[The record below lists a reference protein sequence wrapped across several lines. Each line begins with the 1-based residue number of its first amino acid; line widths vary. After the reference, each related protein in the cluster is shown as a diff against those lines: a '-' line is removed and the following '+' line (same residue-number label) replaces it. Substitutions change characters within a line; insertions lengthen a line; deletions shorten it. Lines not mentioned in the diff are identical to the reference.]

1 MIKRIMVPLDGS
13 HLAEQAL
20 PLARTLAST
29 FEAELLLTMA
39 VVSGDHYV
47 NEETEG
53 MLAEAG
59 RLASEQY
66 LGATQQQL
74 ANEGFHVR
82 TAVASA
88 RPHIA
93 ISSLCDLE
101 RVDLIIMTTHGR
113 SGVTRWTMG
122 SVADK
127 VLRTTNTPL
136 ILIHPTPQGAPPSA
150 IARIVVALDGSE
162 LAEAALPLAQRMAK
176 AIKAKLHLVRAVV
189 PPTAIF
195 GAEYLPGTLPVLEEM
210 EAEATRYLE
219 TTVEKLQSTGLTTT
233 AIVRTGIPAE
243 VILAEACEPG
253 DIVVMSTHGRSG
265 VDRWFLGSVA
275 DAVVRHGDI
284 PVLVV
289 RSWVTLDKT
298 EYSEATPLVVAGIPP
313 VIPVPEMS
321 EQEEPAAA
329 GKIKPARGSH
339 RPEARG
345 RQLR

>member
-20 PLARTLAST
+20 PLARVLAST

-39 VVSGDHYV
+39 VPSGHYV
-47 NEETEG
+47 NEVNEG
-53 MLAEAG
+53 VLVEAG

-66 LGATQQQL
+66 LGTTEQQL
-74 ANEGFHVR
+74 ADEGLHVR
-82 TAVASA
+82 TAVTLA

-136 ILIHPTPQGAPPSA
+136 ILIHPRAHGAPPGA
-150 IARIVVALDGSE
+150 IERIVVALDGSE
-162 LAEAALPLAQRMAK
+162 LAEAALPLAQRMAQVM
-176 AIKAKLHLVRAVV
+176 KAKVHLVRAVV
-189 PPTAIF
+189 PPAVIF
-195 GAEYLPGTLPVLEEM
+195 GAEYLPGALPVLEDIES
-210 EAEATRYLE
+210 EARQYVEAVAKTL
-219 TTVEKLQSTGLTTT
+219 KAKGLTTT
-233 AIVRTGIPAE
+233 TEVRTGIPAE
-243 VILAEACEPG
+243 VILAEASEPG
-253 DIVVMSTHGRSG
+253 DLVVISTHGRSG

-289 RSWVTLDKT
+289 RSWVTLDKP
-298 EYSEATPLVVAGIPP
+298 EYAETTPLVVAGIPA
-313 VIPVPEMS
+313 VIPVPEMT
-321 EQEEPAAA
+321 EREEPAAA
-329 GKIKPARGSH
+329 GNGKPERRGN

>member
-13 HLAEQAL
+13 QLAEQAL
-20 PLARTLAST
+20 PLARSLAST

-39 VVSGDHYV
+39 VVSGDHYTSD
-47 NEETEG
+47 EHSG
-53 MLAEAG
+53 ILAEAG

-66 LGATQQQL
+66 LAAKEQQL
-74 ANEGFHVR
+74 VEAGFHVR
-82 TAVASA
+82 TAVATA

-101 RVDLIIMTTHGR
+101 RVDLIVMTTHGR

-136 ILIHPTPQGAPPSA
+136 ILIHPTMHGAPPSA
-150 IARIVVALDGSE
+150 IDRVVAALDGSE
-162 LAEAALPLAQRMAK
+162 LAEAALPLAQRLAK
-176 AIKAKLHLVRAVV
+176 AMNAKLHLVRAVI
-189 PPTAIF
+189 PPAAVF

-210 EAEATRYLE
+210 EADATRYLE
-219 TTVEKLQSTGLTTT
+219 ATVENVRSAGLAATG
-233 AIVRTGIPAE
+233 IVRTGIPAE
-243 VILAEACEPG
+243 IILAEASEPG
-253 DIVVMSTHGRSG
+253 DIIVMSTHGRSG

-289 RSWVTLDKT
+289 RSWVTLDQP

-313 VIPVPEMS
+313 VIPVPAME
-321 EQEEPAAA
+321 EHAEPAAA
-329 GKIKPARGSH
+329 GKGKPARRGN
-339 RPEARG
+339 RPETRG